1 MEYCVI
7 KFSTNMLK
15 EHGIDYINDCRKLF
29 FEGVYDKNKGTL
41 LVIVENQE
49 DDDGQ
54 AMRFDADCFEL
65 MKLFFEDLLLSY
77 KDRKKDVFENKETI
91 SKTYDV

>member
-1 MEYCVI
+1 MEYSVV

-15 EHGIDYINDCRKLF
+15 EHGIDYINDCRKIF
-29 FEGVYDKNKGTL
+29 FEEVYDKKRGTL
-41 LVIVENQE
+41 LVIVENQA

-65 MKLFFEDLLLSY
+65 MKLFFEDLLFSF
-77 KDRKKDVFENKETI
+77 KDRKKDVLESKETI